1 VSVFNLSKQVKRILV
16 IVVPFVA
23 FGVILLVNILKENDV
38 KDFLLYPVC
47 IAIAVAA
54 FLYAEEK
61 PVKLLLTVSLL
72 ATLAMVIALT
82 SSGMVANFAIVSCGL
97 CCSVMWPCIFALAVN
112 GLGKYTSQGS
122 AFLIMMI
129 LGGAII
135 PPTQGAV
142 IDFDPS
148 DNAAVATFTQF
159 SYVVPLLC
167 FAYLAWHALK
177 TRAVLKKQGLDVD
190 AQVAASH

>member
-1 VSVFNLSKQVKRILV
+1 
-16 IVVPFVA
+16 
-23 FGVILLVNILKENDV
+23 
-38 KDFLLYPVC
+38 
-47 IAIAVAA
+47 
-54 FLYAEEK
+54 
-61 PVKLLLTVSLL
+61 
-72 ATLAMVIALT
+72 
-82 SSGMVANFAIVSCGL
+82 MVANFAIVATGL

-148 DNAAVATFTQF
+148 ADSSVATYTQL
-159 SYVVPLLC
+159 SYIVPLIC

-177 TRAVLKKQGLDVD
+177 TKSVLKKQGLDVD
-190 AQVAASH
+190 EQVAASH